1 VLAVGRHQLALTT
14 HALLMGG
21 HVRVGFEDNLYLAK
35 GQKAETNAQ
44 FVERTVAI
52 AGQLQR
58 EVASCQ
64 EARQM
69 LGLA

>member
-1 VLAVGRHQLALTT
+1 
-14 HALLMGG
+14 
-21 HVRVGFEDNLYLAK
+21 
-35 GQKAETNAQ
+35 
-44 FVERTVAI
+44 VERTVAI